1 MEPQIYECV
10 YCKKIRK
17 LSISRASVSIK
28 VTLVDTRS
36 GVSISM
42 KVISILSIF
51 DPIDVDIVF

>member
-1 MEPQIYECV
+1 MRLLQ
-10 YCKKIRK
+10 KIRK